1 MNLRKKAIRV
11 ALLKGATDILPLSLA
26 VLPWGV
32 LFGSLAI
39 QRGFSWF
46 EAQLFSAIIFGGAVQ
61 IVTVELMAEN
71 TPLLVVLFSAFV
83 ISSRHFLYGLALR
96 ERLSTHSAAWRV
108 GLGFLLTDEL
118 FSLSGTKKA
127 YQTQF
132 RLYCALG
139 AGGSFYIAWNIW
151 TALGIFAGTWL
162 PDLTQLG
169 LDFAIA
175 ATFIALVVPE
185 IKSKSILIC
194 VMISALSSI
203 VLSIYG
209 QELALITAAI
219 IGMVSGFWAQQ
230 LDSRS

>member
-139 AGGSFYIAWNIW
+139 AGGSFYIAWNVW

-203 VLSIYG
+203 VLSIYC
-209 QELALITAAI
+209 LLYT
-219 IGMVSGFWAQQ
+219 SPSPR
-230 LDSRS
+230 D